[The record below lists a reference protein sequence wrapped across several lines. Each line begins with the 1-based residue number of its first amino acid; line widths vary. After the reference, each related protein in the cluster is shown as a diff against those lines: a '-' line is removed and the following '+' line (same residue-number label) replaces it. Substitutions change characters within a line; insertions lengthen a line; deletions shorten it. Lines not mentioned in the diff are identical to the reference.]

1 MIGEIVQ
8 RARDHVAEPLNRTAL
23 AVIVSTLMTSAL
35 GFAFWLVAALI
46 YTPETVGR
54 DNALVSAMMLIATV
68 CLLNLNNVLMRFLPQ
83 ISEHVGRRVAQA
95 YVISA
100 VCSFIAALVF
110 AMLAGNFSPSLR
122 FLGES
127 AAWTIS
133 FALICAMWSIWVM
146 QDAALVALGKAQW
159 MVPENAAFST
169 LKILAL
175 PLLFVI
181 AGGHGVFISFV
192 APAILV
198 LPVINWMI
206 FRRAVPAAAAAQHG
220 AGGVVAVFGWRRLLV
235 FAAQDFV
242 GSAIGEVVVVAMPLL
257 VISLLTAEETAY
269 FSVPFMLI
277 AALDMMYYAVTV
289 ALTTE
294 AARDPK
300 RVVELTRMAV
310 RRLTKFQL
318 PVSIAILLLAPLILL
333 PFPAEYAEQGTTV
346 LRVLAAASAL
356 RAAVLLYEAAARL
369 RGHGMRLML
378 AQVANT
384 AGVAGLAI
392 WWGPEHG
399 IDGVAACWLVTHAAI
414 AAVTL
419 PGLLKFIRHPTVLAR
434 DLVEPLTEPA
444 PL

>member
-1 MIGEIVQ
+1 MIGDLIQ
-8 RARDHVAEPLNRTAL
+8 RVRDHVAEPLNRTAL
-23 AVIVSTLMTSAL
+23 AVIVSTLVTSAL
-35 GFAFWLVAALI
+35 GFAFWLVAALV
-46 YTPETVGR
+46 YEPETVGR

-83 ISEHVGRRVAQA
+83 ISEHVGRRVVQA
-95 YVISA
+95 YAISS
-100 VCSFIAALVF
+100 VCSLLAAVVF
-110 AMLAGNFSPSLR
+110 ARLAGNVSESLR

-127 AAWTIS
+127 TAWTLA
-133 FALICAMWSIWVM
+133 FALICAMWTIWVM

-159 MVPENAAFST
+159 MVPENASFSL

-175 PLLFVI
+175 PVVFAV
-181 AGGHGVFISFV
+181 ASGHGVFISFV

-206 FRRAVPAAAAAQHG
+206 FKRAVPAAAEAQRG
-220 AGGVVAVFGWRRLLV
+220 AGGVVSVFGWRRLFV
-235 FAAQDFV
+235 FSAQDFI

-257 VISLLTAEETAY
+257 VISLLTAAETAY

-310 RRLTKFQL
+310 RRLTRFQL
-318 PVSIAILLLAPLILL
+318 PVSIAIGLLAPLILL
-333 PFPAEYAEQGTTV
+333 PFPAAYADQGTTV

-369 RGHGMRLML
+369 QGHGLRLML
-378 AQVANT
+378 AQVLNT

-392 WWGPEHG
+392 WWAPEHG
-399 IDGVAACWLVTHAAI
+399 IDGVAAGWLVTHAAI

-419 PGLLKFIRHPTVLAR
+419 PGLLKFVRRPAVLAH
-434 DLVEPLTEPA
+434 DLIEPPREPV